1 MANSERE
8 RIGYEA
14 KLEGDLY
21 PRRAIMT
28 GLVNAKTAE
37 AKDL

>member
-1 MANSERE
+1 L
-8 RIGYEA
+8 EA

-28 GLVNAKTAE
+28 GVVNAKTAE
-37 AKDL
+37 VKDLNQ